1 MLLQT
6 SLPLLLASFAAATD
20 YGYWNVTYTGGA
32 SATGYRY
39 HDATAF
45 YSGYSPDRKAT
56 CHWLYS
62 PEFRNETL
70 TCNDPSFS
78 YELVNSQR
86 SELFPE
92 GFGEHGELTCMT
104 DITIQQTVEIL
115 LDGKLQNV
123 TLGGTAP
130 IALKY
135 NLGANGRGFGGETVV
150 QAEKCCKGR
159 VNG

>member
-1 MLLQT
+1 MSVRTSSCLHLLVAA
-6 SLPLLLASFAAATD
+6 ASFAAATD

-39 HDATAF
+39 HDITAF
-45 YSGYSPDRKAT
+45 YSGYSPDRRAT
-56 CHWLYS
+56 CRWLYS

-78 YELVNSQR
+78 YELVDSQR
-86 SELFPE
+86 R
-92 GFGEHGELTCMT
+92 LTYVMT
-104 DITIQQTVEIL
+104 DITLQQTVEIVVV
-115 LDGKLQNV
+115 GKLQNV

-130 IALKY
+130 ITLKY

-150 QAEKCCKGR
+150 QAQKCCKGR
-159 VNG
+159 MNG